1 MTTEGLSPLTSTLLG
16 AVPRPSLSAPEPDEL
31 ELSRRREL
39 VQVTLSEIPRHQAK
53 WRMAPEFE
61 RAATK
66 WAGVASLVL
75 LGPTGTGKTSC
86 AARIVER
93 ICALG
98 VKHGGRP
105 LNWAQSICWADA
117 GELGRA
123 GGSDDDSAKT
133 LLRRASHARLLVL
146 DDVARPNDT
155 VQLTIRARLRRRLP
169 TLVTS
174 GARNIY
180 ELQAALGGD
189 AVLRHVLEATGT
201 RGKVLIAKEAPKPPA
216 DDSERRYP

>member
-1 MTTEGLSPLTSTLLG
+1 MTTPSEPTPLANILQF
-16 AVPRPSLSAPEPDEL
+16 PSRAATSAPEADDI
-31 ELSRRREL
+31 ELSRRREI
-39 VQVTLSEIPRHQAK
+39 VRVTMVDVPKHMAK
-53 WRMAPEFE
+53 YRMAPEFE

-66 WAGVASLVL
+66 WTGAASLVL

-123 GGSDDDSAKT
+123 GGSDDDAATT

-155 VQLTIRARLRRRLP
+155 VQLTLRARLRRRLP
-169 TLVTS
+169 TLVTG

-201 RGKVLIAKEAPKPPA
+201 PGKVLIAKEAPKPPA